1 METGKLN
8 ERIRIYE
15 PKSDG
20 NQTSL
25 EDYEL
30 AGSVWADVRQVTTRD
45 QMRSGIEVQSGQ
57 LTVLIRYLSG
67 LSDDCLIEWNCR
79 FYGIDNL
86 TADRRKGEILIGC
99 SYSGLNENQRITT

>member
-67 LSDDCLIEWNCR
+67 LSDDCLIEWNGR

-86 TADRRKGEILIGC
+86 SPDRHKGEILIGC
-99 SYSGLNENQRITT
+99 NYSGLNENQRITT

>member
-8 ERIRIYE
+8 ERIIIYE

-67 LSDDCLIEWNCR
+67 LSDDCLIEWNGR

-86 TADRRKGEILIGC
+86 SSDRHKGEILLGC
-99 SYSGLNENQRITT
+99 SYSGLNENGKVVT

>member
-8 ERIRIYE
+8 ERIIIYE

-30 AGSVWADVRQVTTRD
+30 AGAVWADVRQVTTRD

-67 LSDDCLIEWNCR
+67 LSDDCLIEWNGR

-86 TADRRKGEILIGC
+86 SSDRHKGEILLGC

>member
-15 PKSDG
+15 PKADC

-45 QMRSGIEVQSGQ
+45 QMRSGIEIQSGQ

-67 LSDDCLIEWNCR
+67 LSDDCLIEWNGR

-86 TADRRKGEILIGC
+86 TADRRKGEILLGC

>member
-15 PKSDG
+15 PKADG

-45 QMRSGIEVQSGQ
+45 QMRSGIEIQSGQ

-67 LSDDCLIEWNCR
+67 LSDDCLIEWNGR

-86 TADRRKGEILIGC
+86 SSDRHKGEILLGC

>member
-15 PKSDG
+15 PKADG

-30 AGSVWADVRQVTTRD
+30 AGAVWADVRQVTTRD

-67 LSDDCLIEWNCR
+67 LSDDCLIEWNGR

-86 TADRRKGEILIGC
+86 TADRRKGEILLGC

>member
-15 PKSDG
+15 PKAEG

-67 LSDDCLIEWNCR
+67 LSDDCLIEWNSR

-86 TADRRKGEILIGC
+86 TADRRKGEILLGC

>member
-45 QMRSGIEVQSGQ
+45 QMRSGIAVQSGQ

-67 LSDDCLIEWNCR
+67 LSDDCLIEWNGR

-86 TADRRKGEILIGC
+86 SSDRHKGEILLGC

>member
-15 PKSDG
+15 PKADG

-57 LTVLIRYLSG
+57 LTVLIRYVSG
-67 LSDDCLIEWNCR
+67 LSDDCLIEWNGR

-86 TADRRKGEILIGC
+86 TADRRKGEILLGC

>member
-15 PKSDG
+15 PKADG

-45 QMRSGIEVQSGQ
+45 QMRSGIEIQSGQ
-57 LTVLIRYLSG
+57 LTVLIRYVSG
-67 LSDDCLIEWNCR
+67 LSDDCLIEWNGR

-86 TADRRKGEILIGC
+86 TADRRKGEILLGC